1 MTQDRKQPASPNQAF
16 RDELIGCS
24 HELQTINSCLD
35 VLWRATCH
43 DANHGGYPEF
53 VAHIRKQIGPISDRL
68 QSLAGSL
75 TALKM
80 PIHPD
85 LNGAEKT
92 SQIEDPPATS
102 S

>member
-1 MTQDRKQPASPNQAF
+1 MTQEQNRPVSPNQLF
-16 RDELIGCS
+16 REELIGCS

-43 DANHGGYPEF
+43 DAHHGGYPEF

-75 TALKM
+75 PSLKV
-80 PIHPD
+80 PIQPD
-85 LNGAEKT
+85 LNGAET
-92 SQIEDPPATS
+92 TPQTEDPPATS